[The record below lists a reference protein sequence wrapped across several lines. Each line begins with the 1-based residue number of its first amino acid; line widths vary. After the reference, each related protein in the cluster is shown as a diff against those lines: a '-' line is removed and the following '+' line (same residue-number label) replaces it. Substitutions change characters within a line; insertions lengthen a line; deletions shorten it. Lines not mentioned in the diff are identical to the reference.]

1 MKPLHLI
8 TGMKARLEKM
18 HEEVDKILDNIISEH
33 RSKHQKGEA
42 EENLV
47 DVLLRIQQSA
57 TLDTPVT
64 MDNIKAIIWGVS

>member
-1 MKPLHLI
+1 
-8 TGMKARLEKM
+8 M